1 MMQRHTQ
8 SGIAVTLVVC
18 LLLSVSFAHAVESG
32 VMRDASVLEIRKQQP
47 RAETMIFDLIVLRPF
62 GLIGTAL
69 GTAAFIVSLP
79 FSLPTK
85 SADEAAQRLVVDP
98 AKYTFARPLGQVEG
112 FTDYP

>member
-1 MMQRHTQ
+1 MLQRRTQ
-8 SGIAVTLVVC
+8 SGIAVTLVVS
-18 LLLSVSFAHAVESG
+18 LLVSASLAHAAASG
-32 VMRDASVLEIRKQQP
+32 TMRSTSDLEARMQQP
-47 RAETMIFDLIVLRPF
+47 RAETMILDFVLLRPL

-85 SADEAAQRLVVDP
+85 SADQAAYKLVVDP
-98 AKYTFARPLGQVEG
+98 AKFTFARPLGEIEG